1 MVDLFACCFVFDSS
15 VVRQTLVSC
24 VLFPQEAD
32 IREEPMGSVTFVSR
46 DDQLC
51 FKKNRKDTRGKGK
64 CKKGKKKGKKGQRK
78 RSKKAPSPMKSRKRS
93 VLKASRSASKK
104 SQGAEEVEP
113 GARGSSGKTRKAPKA
128 KESAKPKRAKS
139 NVAAE
144 SPADSRA
151 KSKGK
156 GMPKAKAKAKAKAL
170 ATTKAKAKAKG
181 RASTG
186 QAANAKR
193 KASPPARPSNG
204 TEGVDAD
211 MVQRLVDYYDNVK
224 LEMTSPCTLEFKS
237 LAKHHLQ
244 NSVHIRYNIYWPR
257 CSCGLT
263 SRALKKDVVTIAYN
277 SPDATA
283 KQNLLVAT
291 KSAEQLVPW
300 LIN

>member
-1 MVDLFACCFVFDSS
+1 
-15 VVRQTLVSC
+15 
-24 VLFPQEAD
+24 
-32 IREEPMGSVTFVSR
+32 MGSVTFVSR
-46 DDQLC
+46 NDQLC

-64 CKKGKKKGKKGQRK
+64 GKKGKKKGKKGQRK

-156 GMPKAKAKAKAKAL
+156 GMPKAKAKAKAL

-193 KASPPARPSNG
+193 KAAPPARPSNG